1 MRRRPS
7 AAPEHRVVR
16 QAAAWCLSYPDEAFV
31 DTLGTIARALHEQPA
46 TDAVERLLGFVDGTR
61 ERALSALQE
70 EYVEVF
76 DLSRKHALYLSYWT
90 DGDTRRRG
98 EVLGTFK
105 QRYRDSGHLVDTRG
119 ELPDYLPMVLEFAA
133 TVDEEAGTQLLQAY
147 RPSVELLRIA
157 LREMESPYA
166 LVVEAVCATL
176 PGASPRDRAE
186 VMRMAGL
193 GPPGEQVGLTEVG
206 RV

>member
-1 MRRRPS
+1 MKRGPGRPPDLTE
-7 AAPEHRVVR
+7 ARVVH
-16 QAAAWCLSYPDEAFV
+16 QAAAWCLSYPDETFV
-31 DTLGTIARALHEQPA
+31 DALGTIARALHEQPA
-46 TDAVERLLGFVDGTR
+46 TGAVERLIGFIDGTHG
-61 ERALSALQE
+61 RALASLQE

-98 EVLGTFK
+98 EVLGAFK
-105 QRYRDSGHLVDTRG
+105 QRYRDSGHLVDTHG

-133 TVDEEAGTQLLQAY
+133 TVDPQAGAELLQAY
-147 RPSVELLRIA
+147 RPSIELLRIA
-157 LREMESPYA
+157 LTELGSPYS
-166 LVVEAVCATL
+166 LVVESVCATL

-193 GPPGEQVGLTEVG
+193 GPPTERVGIG
-206 RV
+206 

>member
-1 MRRRPS
+1 MKFPLDLRRRPEVD
-7 AAPEHRVVR
+7 PRVVH
-16 QAAAWCLSYPDEAFV
+16 QAAAWCLSYPDESFV
-31 DTLGTIARALHEQPA
+31 DALSTIARALHEQPA
-46 TDAVERLLGFVDGTR
+46 DEAVERLLGFVDGTR
-61 ERALSALQE
+61 DRPLTDLQE
-70 EYVEVF
+70 EYVAVF

-105 QRYRDSGHLVDTRG
+105 QRYRDSGFLVDTHG
-119 ELPDYLPMVLEFAA
+119 ELPDYLPLVLEFAA
-133 TVDEEAGTQLLQAY
+133 TVDPQAGAELLQEY

-166 LVVEAVCATL
+166 LVVEAICATL

-193 GPPGEQVGLTEVG
+193 GPPSEKVGLA
-206 RV
+206 

>member
-1 MRRRPS
+1 
-7 AAPEHRVVR
+7 VVW
-16 QAAAWCLSYPDEAFV
+16 QAAAWCLNYPDEPFV
-31 DTLGTIARALHEQPA
+31 EALGTIARALHEQPP

-61 ERALSALQE
+61 GRVLSALQE
-70 EYVEVF
+70 EYVAVF

-98 EVLGTFK
+98 EVLATFK
-105 QRYRDSGHLVDTRG
+105 QRYRASGYLVDTHG

-133 TVDEEAGTQLLQAY
+133 TVDPDGGRELLQAY
-147 RPSVELLRIA
+147 RPSIELLRIA

-166 LVVEAVCATL
+166 LVVEAVCGTL

-193 GPPGEQVGLTEVG
+193 GPPSESVGLQGVGLQGVGLQGVG
-206 RV
+206 RA

>member
-1 MRRRPS
+1 MSRRTRPP
-7 AAPEHRVVR
+7 AEHRVVR
-16 QAAAWCLSYPDEAFV
+16 QAAAWCLNYPDEVFV
-31 DTLGTIARALHEQPA
+31 DMLSTIARALHEQPP
-46 TDAVERLLGFVDGTR
+46 TDAVERILGFVDGTR
-61 ERALSALQE
+61 GRALSALQE
-70 EYVEVF
+70 EYVAVF

-98 EVLGTFK
+98 EVLATFK
-105 QRYRDSGHLVDTRG
+105 QRYRDSGFLVDTHG

-133 TVDEEAGTQLLQAY
+133 TVDPDAGSELLQAY
-147 RPSVELLRIA
+147 RPSIELLRIA

-166 LVVEAVCATL
+166 LVVEAVCDTL

-193 GPPGEQVGLTEVG
+193 GPPMEKVGVS
-206 RV
+206 